1 MGISSRGLA
10 IFGTRRYILGR
21 MTLVLGLLACAIA
34 LSLVARWFRVPYPI
48 ALVLGG
54 LALGF
59 VPGLPRIE
67 VDPHLTL
74 SLVLPPILY
83 QAALFTSW
91 RDFRANW
98 RPIAILAISLV
109 LVTAAAVAVV
119 IKLLIP
125 GMPWAVAFV
134 LGGIVSPSD
143 AVAATAVM
151 RHLKIP
157 RRIITIIEGE
167 SLLNDAAGLVL
178 CKFALVAVM
187 TGMFSLPAAI
197 GEFALVAVGGVA
209 LGAVAGWVSV
219 MIQRVM
225 ADPPSEIALSLGLPF
240 AVFLAA
246 EEAHVSAVVAV
257 VAAGMVRGW
266 YSPQAF
272 SPQTRLQA
280 HTVWDTLVFLINI
293 VVFILIGLE
302 LPRALDTLSIY
313 APMTLIGWA
322 AAVSATVIVVRFIWV
337 FRATY
342 LEGLVFRQLRRE
354 GRQPKLNGVL
364 VVAWS
369 GMRGVVSLVIA
380 LALPLQTLQG
390 EPLPY
395 RELVVFLSY
404 AVILVTLVLQG
415 LTLGP
420 LIRLLRVGADS
431 DECAE
436 ERVARTKTIHASMTE
451 IERRCALADGD
462 IPHAVAKTIREDYA
476 HRLRDVEARFGERL
490 NGEPVAAGPL
500 RELRLSAI
508 AAARQRLWKLRRDGD
523 IGDEVM
529 LRVQREL
536 DLEEIRLG

>member
-1 MGISSRGLA
+1 
-10 IFGTRRYILGR
+10 
-21 MTLVLGLLACAIA
+21 MTLVLGLIACAIA
-34 LSLVARWFRVPYPI
+34 LSLVARWFRLPYPI

-59 VPGLPRIE
+59 LPELPRVGI
-67 VDPHLTL
+67 DPSLTL
-74 SLVLPPILY
+74 SLILPPILY

-91 RDFRANW
+91 RDFRNNW
-98 RPIAILAISLV
+98 RPIGILAITLV

-119 IKLLIP
+119 AKLLIP
-125 GMPWAVAFV
+125 DMPWAVAFV
-134 LGGIVSPSD
+134 LGAIVSPSD

-151 RHLKIP
+151 RNLNIP
-157 RRIITIIEGE
+157 RRIVTIIEGE

-178 CKFALVAVM
+178 YKFALLAVL

-209 LGAVAGWVSV
+209 LGAASGWVSV
-219 MIQRVM
+219 QIQRVI
-225 ADPPSEIALSLGLPF
+225 ADPPSEIMLSLALPF

-257 VAAGMVRGW
+257 VASGLVRGW
-266 YSPQAF
+266 YSPQVFTAA
-272 SPQTRLQA
+272 TRIQA
-280 HTVWDTLVFLINI
+280 HTVWETVVFLINI

-302 LPRALDTLSIY
+302 LPRALGALASY
-313 APMTLIGWA
+313 SAWTLIWLG
-322 AAVSATVIVVRFIWV
+322 AAVSATVIGVRFVWV

-342 LEGLVFRQLRRE
+342 LEGLLFRMVRPRA
-354 GRQPKLNGVL
+354 GRLPKVRNVV

-380 LALPLQTLQG
+380 LALPLTTLQG
-390 EPLPY
+390 EPFPY

-431 DECAE
+431 DERTE
-436 ERVARTKTIHASMTE
+436 ERLARIKTIHAAMSE
-451 IERRCALADGD
+451 IERRCALSGIEISHEIAR
-462 IPHAVAKTIREDYA
+462 TLRESYG
-476 HRLRDVEARFGERL
+476 HRLRDA
-490 NGEPVAAGPL
+490 
-500 RELRLSAI
+500 ELRYGDAKPESGVVDATILRDVHLAAI
-508 AAARQRLWKLRRDGD
+508 GAARQRLWKLRRDGD

-536 DLEEIRLG
+536 DLEEVRLG

>member
-1 MGISSRGLA
+1 
-10 IFGTRRYILGR
+10 

-59 VPGLPRIE
+59 MPDLPRVGI
-67 VDPHLTL
+67 DPALTL
-74 SLVLPPILY
+74 SLILPPILY
-83 QAALFTSW
+83 QAAIFTSW

-119 IKLLIP
+119 VKLLIP

-134 LGGIVSPSD
+134 LGAIVSPSD

-151 RHLKIP
+151 RHLNIP

-178 CKFALVAVM
+178 YKFALVAVL

-197 GEFALVAVGGVA
+197 GEFALVGLGGVA
-209 LGAVAGWVSV
+209 LGAAAGWVSV
-219 MIQRVM
+219 QIQRVI
-225 ADPPSEIALSLGLPF
+225 ADPPSEITLSLGLPF

-257 VAAGMVRGW
+257 VAAGLVRGW
-266 YSPQAF
+266 YSPQTF
-272 SPQTRLQA
+272 SAQTRIQA
-280 HTVWDTLVFLINI
+280 HTVWDIVVFLINI

-302 LPRALDTLSIY
+302 LPRALDALTAQSPLTLV
-313 APMTLIGWA
+313 GWA
-322 AAVSATVIVVRFIWV
+322 AAVSATVIVVRFVWV

-342 LEGLVFRQLRRE
+342 LEGLVFRQIRRE
-354 GRQPKLNGVL
+354 GRRPKLSSVV

-380 LALPLQTLQG
+380 LALPLNTQQG
-390 EPLPY
+390 DPFPY
-395 RELVVFLSY
+395 RELVIFLSY

-431 DECAE
+431 DERAE
-436 ERVARTKTIHASMTE
+436 ERVARTKTIHAAMVE

-476 HRLRDVEARFGERL
+476 HRLRDVEVRYGDQESGAT
-490 NGEPVAAGPL
+490 PGPL
-500 RELRLSAI
+500 RDIRLSAI
-508 AAARQRLWKLRRDGD
+508 AAARRRLWKLRRDGE

-529 LRVQREL
+529 LRIQREL
-536 DLEEIRLG
+536 DLEEVRLG

>member
-1 MGISSRGLA
+1 
-10 IFGTRRYILGR
+10 

-54 LALGF
+54 LGLSF
-59 VPGLPRIE
+59 VPDLPRVAI
-67 VDPHLTL
+67 DPTLTL
-74 SLVLPPILY
+74 SIILPPILY

-98 RPIAILAISLV
+98 RPIAILAVSLV
-109 LVTAAAVAVV
+109 LVTAAAVALVV
-119 IKLLIP
+119 KLMIP

-134 LGGIVSPSD
+134 LGAIVSPSD

-157 RRIITIIEGE
+157 RRIVTIIEGE

-178 CKFALVAVM
+178 YKFALVAAL
-187 TGMFSLPAAI
+187 TGLFSLPAAI

-209 LGAVAGWVSV
+209 LGALAGWISV
-219 MIQRVM
+219 QIQRAM
-225 ADPPSEIALSLGLPF
+225 ADPPSEIALSLALPF

-257 VAAGMVRGW
+257 VAAGLVRGW
-266 YSPQAF
+266 YSPQVF
-272 SPQTRLQA
+272 SAQTRIQA
-280 HTVWDTLVFLINI
+280 HTVWDTVVFLINI

-302 LPRALDTLSIY
+302 LPRALDALHAYS
-313 APMTLIGWA
+313 PPVLIGWA
-322 AAVSATVIVVRFIWV
+322 AAVSATVIGVRFVWV

-342 LEGLVFRQLRRE
+342 LEGLLFKLVRRD
-354 GRQPKLNGVL
+354 GKGPKVRNVM

-380 LALPLQTLQG
+380 LAIPHATWQG
-390 EPLPY
+390 EAFPY
-395 RELVVFLSY
+395 RDLVVFLSY

-420 LIRLLRVGADS
+420 LIRLLGVGADC
-431 DECAE
+431 DERTE
-436 ERVARTKTIHASMTE
+436 ERIARTKTIHASIAE
-451 IERRCALADGD
+451 IERRCAASTGE
-462 IPHAVAKTIREDYA
+462 IPHAVARTIREDYS
-476 HRLRDVEARFGERL
+476 HRLRDVEARYGDWL
-490 NGEPVAAGPL
+490 GGPAAPAAGPL
-500 RELRLSAI
+500 RELHLSAI
-508 AAARQRLWKLRRDGD
+508 GAARQRLWKLRRDGD

-536 DLEEIRLG
+536 DLEEVRLG

>member
-1 MGISSRGLA
+1 
-10 IFGTRRYILGR
+10 

-59 VPGLPRIE
+59 VPDLPHVAI
-67 VDPHLTL
+67 DPTLTL

-98 RPIAILAISLV
+98 RPISILAISLV

-119 IKLLIP
+119 MKLLIP
-125 GMPWAVAFV
+125 AMPWAVAFV
-134 LGGIVSPSD
+134 LGAIVSPSD

-151 RHLKIP
+151 RNLKIP

-178 CKFALVAVM
+178 YKFALVAVM

-197 GEFALVAVGGVA
+197 GEFALVGFGGVA
-209 LGAVAGWVSV
+209 LGAAAGWVSV
-219 MIQRVM
+219 KIQRVL
-225 ADPPSEIALSLGLPF
+225 ADPPSEITLSLGLPF

-246 EEAHVSAVVAV
+246 EEAQVSAVVAV
-257 VAAGMVRGW
+257 VAAGLVRGW
-266 YSPQAF
+266 YSPQSF
-272 SPQTRLQA
+272 SAQTRLQA
-280 HTVWDTLVFLINI
+280 HTVWDIVVFLINI

-302 LPRALDTLSIY
+302 LPRALDALAAYS
-313 APMTLIGWA
+313 PLTLIGWA

-342 LEGLVFRQLRRE
+342 LEGMVFRQIRKE
-354 GRQPKLNGVL
+354 GRQPKFSSVI

-380 LALPLQTLQG
+380 LAIPFNTLIG
-390 EPLPY
+390 DPFPY
-395 RELVVFLSY
+395 RELVIFLSY

-420 LIRLLRVGADS
+420 LIRLLRVGADTN
-431 DECAE
+431 ERAE
-436 ERVARTKTIHASMTE
+436 EHMARAKTLHAAMSE
-451 IERRCALADGD
+451 IERRCALSDGA
-462 IPHAVAKTIREDYA
+462 IPHAVAKTIREDYS
-476 HRLRDVEARFGERL
+476 HRLRDVESRFADPG
-490 NGEPVAAGPL
+490 PAVAPGAGVL

-508 AAARQRLWKLRRDGD
+508 AASRQRLWKLRRDGD

-529 LRVQREL
+529 LRLQREL
-536 DLEEIRLG
+536 DLEEVRLG